1 MLKIDPLQS
10 SIGINIAPSPSTK
23 LSFSDPKHFVCS
35 LFLNASG
42 AAWCIKKMTASLT
55 LTKYYKTQLNSRIN
69 MTTTSPIYSVSI
81 NYF

>member
-1 MLKIDPLQS
+1 MLKIYSLQS
-10 SIGINIAPSPSTK
+10 STGVNIAPSPSTK
-23 LSFSDPKHFVCS
+23 LSFSDPRHFVWS

-42 AAWCIKKMTASLT
+42 AAWCIKKMTASLI

-69 MTTTSPIYSVSI
+69 VTTSPIYSVRV